1 MLLYMQKKWK
11 LCKERFYYN
20 FSHLSHFHDGFF
32 SLSLSSLL
40 QRLKGILSA
49 MNKDVQV
56 LHYPTYSHSLPHS
69 LSLIFF
75 FDFSAL
81 NSLCVIFCVWIW
93 KKISERKKSKKN
105 STENVHTKKG
115 DLLDVYIVMFMLMIS
130 FWLFYSSPTYKNK
143 FL

>member
-56 LHYPTYSHSLPHS
+56 LYYPTYSHSLPHS

-93 KKISERKKSKKN
+93 KKISERKKAKKKFYGER
-105 STENVHTKKG
+105 THKKRG
-115 DLLDVYIVMFMLMIS
+115 LTRRLYCYVYAYDIILII
-130 FWLFYSSPTYKNK
+130 LF
-143 FL
+143 